1 MLKLTRFLKPYK
13 GYVFGGQFFK
23 LLEAILEL
31 IIPTLMAFIID
42 KGVKNN
48 DTSYILK
55 IGKVM
60 LIAAVLGM
68 IFAFICQYF
77 ASIASQGF
85 GTLVRDALFE
95 HIEAFSHTEIDK
107 FGTPSLI
114 NRITNDV
121 NQLQFAVAMW
131 IRLVVRAP
139 FLFFGGLVM
148 AMILDMKLSLVILS
162 ILPLFLIVLISVMN
176 KSIPLYKTI
185 QKKLDKLS
193 IVIRENLSGVRVIR
207 AFASVDYEKKRF
219 DESNND
225 LSDTAIKVGKIA
237 SLLNPA
243 TSIIMNF
250 AILAIIWFGG
260 IRVNIGEMTQGQII
274 AYINYVIQ
282 ILSSLIIVANLVV
295 TFTKAAASAARVNEI
310 FETKSTIGSRDN
322 LINKQPNQPDTKTL
336 DTPIVEF
343 KDVSFMYN
351 DSNEYAIKNI
361 SFNLKKG
368 QTIGIIGA
376 TGSGITTIVNLIPRF
391 YDVTCGTVLVHG
403 IDVKDYGQDG
413 LRAKIGMVPQKA
425 ILFSGTIAENIRW
438 GLESADDEQIRSSAR
453 IAQAEKF
460 IDNLPDGF
468 DFKVSQGGAN
478 LSGGQKQR
486 ITIARALVKRPEILI
501 LDDSSSA
508 LDYTTEAALRK
519 ALRTNTNQYDMST
532 IVVSQRVNSV
542 KNADFII
549 VLDNGCMVGIGT
561 HKDLINTCPIY
572 HEICISQLEK
582 EEVENIEKC
591 YSASHV

>member
-23 LLEAILEL
+23 LLEAVLEL
-31 IIPTLMAFIID
+31 IIPTLMALVID

-77 ASIASQGF
+77 ASVASQGF
-85 GTLVRDALFE
+85 GTLVRDELFE

-139 FLFFGGLVM
+139 FLFFGGLIM

-162 ILPLFLIVLISVMN
+162 ILPLFLIVLISVMH

-207 AFASVDYEKKRF
+207 AFARVDYEKRRF
-219 DESNND
+219 DESNDD
-225 LSDTAIKVGKIA
+225 LSDTSIKVGKIA

-310 FETKSTIGSRDN
+310 FETKSTIVESQDN
-322 LINKQPNQPDTKTL
+322 LINNQPDTNTL
-336 DTPIVEF
+336 DAPIVEF

-368 QTIGIIGA
+368 QTVGIIGA
-376 TGSGITTIVNLIPRF
+376 TGSGKTTIVNLIPRF
-391 YDVTCGTVLVHG
+391 YDVTCGTVLVDG
-403 IDVKDYGQDG
+403 IDVKDYEQDE

-425 ILFSGTIAENIRW
+425 LLFSGTIAENIRW
-438 GLESADDEQIRSSAR
+438 GLESADDEQIRNSAR

-460 IDNLPDGF
+460 IDNLPGGF

-486 ITIARALVKRPEILI
+486 ITIARALIKRPEILI

-508 LDYTTEAALRK
+508 LDYATEAALRK
-519 ALRTNTNQYDMST
+519 ALRTNTDQYDMST
-532 IVVSQRVNSV
+532 IIVSQRVNSV
-542 KNADFII
+542 KDADFII

-561 HKDLINTCPIY
+561 HRELINTCPIY

-582 EEVENIEKC
+582 EEVENVEKC
-591 YSASHV
+591 YSASNV